1 MQASQREHRSL
12 RRDIT
17 TWLGRTGC
25 HTTLQAICSSG
36 PDRFVAIPVHQGTH
50 PVTTS
55 TKAKCQAVGDGQ
67 NQSIVGLGVFDLDQC
82 ANCDGV
88 VGFMSRTSVT
98 EDAVFSF
105 SLTRPPA
112 WWPFFFQAELSTVP
126 SRERNHTHRVKTAR
140 RFPPPWSVAP
150 KRQCIF

>member
-1 MQASQREHRSL
+1 
-12 RRDIT
+12 
-17 TWLGRTGC
+17 
-25 HTTLQAICSSG
+25 
-36 PDRFVAIPVHQGTH
+36 VAIPAHQGTH

-126 SRERNHTHRVKTAR
+126 SRERNHTHRVKVVPSPTKKLRMSSCGA
-140 RFPPPWSVAP
+140 FLFGPPLPAALVCP
-150 KRQCIF
+150 RQKLA